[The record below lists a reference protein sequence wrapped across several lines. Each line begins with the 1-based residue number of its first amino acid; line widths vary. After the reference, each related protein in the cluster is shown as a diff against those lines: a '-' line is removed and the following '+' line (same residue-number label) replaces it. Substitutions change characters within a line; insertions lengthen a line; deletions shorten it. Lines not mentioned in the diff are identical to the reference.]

1 MNELKQENQQKIDSL
16 KLSITESLNGSI
28 EFVESQKAE
37 YEKKIGYLNSNNP
50 ELPAIKEAFQ
60 QRVDRIN
67 QIESFKK
74 TFELLNFE
82 NEGDLFSFEE
92 ELRKSLLVMGNTIGK
107 TEVEVIESMLEKEIG
122 QFRTTPNRLL
132 EERIAVVNKDMD
144 LYNVSHASVELGE
157 LFNEEEVNVE
167 KALNMLENELRK
179 KNYIDFELLT
189 VSSKV
194 KNNFVLSE
202 NNSAILKTLEDKASK
217 LEKNKKAKKI
227 KALLPKIRET
237 MEENEKSKIVCEM
250 ASKMVMSIRKSQDT
264 SYLRPD
270 FGSVIDY
277 VQKLNLT
284 HLKIIDKT
292 AKQLEKF
299 NTAGLEYELDLQLSD
314 RDVFEDWLKKDC
326 VVRYM
331 ELVKQIQT
339 LAREH
344 PEEIDEIYR
353 LRAERDKLSVVNK
366 FTLEQMEQLEK
377 LAREGKKE
385 TVELGQKQ
393 EEIVNNEETENSQL
407 TEESDVIQE

>member
-1 MNELKQENQQKIDSL
+1 MNELKQENLQKIESL
-16 KLSITESLNGSI
+16 KISIIESLNSSI

-74 TFELLNFE
+74 SLELLNFE
-82 NEGDLFSFEE
+82 NEGDLFSFED
-92 ELRKSLLVMGNTIGK
+92 ELRNSLLVLGNTIGS

-122 QFRTTPNRLL
+122 KFRTTPNCLL
-132 EERIAVVNKDMD
+132 EERIGVVNKDMD
-144 LYNVSHASVELGE
+144 LYNVSRASVELGE
-157 LFNEEEVNVE
+157 LFNEEEVSVE
-167 KALNMLENELRK
+167 RALELLENELRK
-179 KNYIDFELLT
+179 KNHIDFELLT

-194 KNNFVLSE
+194 KENFVLSK
-202 NNSAILKTLEDKASK
+202 NNSEILKTLEEKANN

-227 KALLPKIRET
+227 KALLPKIKET

-250 ASKMVMSIRKSQDT
+250 ASKIVVSIRKSQDT

-277 VQKLNLT
+277 VQRLNLT

-314 RDVFEDWLKKDC
+314 RDIFEDWLKKDC

-331 ELVKQIQT
+331 DLVKQIQT

-344 PEEIDEIYR
+344 PEEIDEIYK